1 MTTVGVLRERAP
13 GERRVALVPD
23 AVARLV
29 QAGTTVLVE
38 PGAGALAWFG
48 DDRYGWAGA
57 TLASVEEI
65 GRDADVIVCVG
76 PPDADIPLRAGQVVV
91 GLLGQAHSLVDRG
104 VTALSLDRLP
114 RTLSRAQSMDALTSQ
129 ASVAGYKAV
138 VLAADT
144 YGGFFP
150 MLTTAAGTTRPAAV
164 LVLGTGVA
172 GLQAIGTAR
181 RLGALVTGYDVRPG
195 ARDEVASLGAR
206 FLELPGIGEAAGEGG
221 YARELTDE
229 ERHAQQH
236 ALDEQV
242 AGYDVVITT
251 ARVPGRRPPVLV
263 TADALKAMAPG
274 AVVVDLAA
282 GPLGGNVEGS
292 VPDAT
297 VVTGEGVT
305 VVGAGEL
312 AARMAPA
319 ASVAYARNVTA
330 LLTHLTRDGALVVDP
345 ADEITGALLV
355 GGTR

>member
-1 MTTVGVLRERAP
+1 MTTTVGVLRERAP

-23 AVARLV
+23 VVARLTK
-29 QAGTTVLVE
+29 AGASVLVE

-48 DDRYGWAGA
+48 DERYGWAGA
-57 TLASVEEI
+57 TLAPVDEI
-65 GRDADVIVCVG
+65 CRDADVIVCVG
-76 PPDADIPLRAGQVVV
+76 PPGADIPLRAGRVVV
-91 GLLGQAHSLVDRG
+91 GLLGRADRLVERG

-181 RLGALVTGYDVRPG
+181 RLGALVTGYDVRPE
-195 ARDEVASLGAR
+195 ARDEVASMGAR
-206 FLELPGIGEAAGEGG
+206 FLELPVTAAGEGG

-229 ERHAQQH
+229 ERQAQQQ

-263 TADALKAMAPG
+263 TADALKGMTPG
-274 AVVVDLAA
+274 TVGVDLAA
-282 GPLGGNVEGS
+282 GPLGGNVEGA

-305 VVGAGEL
+305 IVGAGDL

-319 ASVAYARNVTA
+319 ASTAYARNIAA
-330 LLTHLTRDGALVVDP
+330 LLTHLTRDGAVVIDP
-345 ADEITGALLV
+345 TDEITGALLV